1 MMLWYLVI
9 SSMVI
14 KKSLF
19 VLTVLIALYTGFGA
33 GTWAFFL
40 DTETSSEDQMASG
53 TLDLKTDNE
62 DGTSQTLD
70 ETNVALEPG
79 ESTGVGVVALK
90 NSGSIDGSSLDMAF
104 SYVESDG
111 TPNTVPMTVNET
123 AAIFEVIKLDYDGTD
138 LLPGISD
145 GNFNSIIDMQDV
157 TNADLTGLSGI
168 SAGATKNFSI
178 ELITDNATSTDFA
191 MDGIDI
197 TMHFTLNQ

>member
-1 MMLWYLVI
+1 
-9 SSMVI
+9 MVI

>member
-1 MMLWYLVI
+1 MLWYLVI